1 MIKLFRIDERLIHG
15 QVAIKWS
22 RHTDV
27 DHIVVANDGAASSEI
42 MKKTLLMAAPAGVKT
57 AIRTVKDAVTLL
69 NDSRCD
75 KFKILV
81 LVNSPED
88 ALKLVESIS
97 GIPYINVGN
106 YGRVAPEK
114 PGMKRSRYGSN
125 IYCDESEVAAFK
137 KLLASG
143 LRCIYQTTPEN
154 PAEDLGKI
162 FS

>member
-97 GIPYINVGN
+97 G
-106 YGRVAPEK
+106 
-114 PGMKRSRYGSN
+114 SN
-125 IYCDESEVAAFK
+125 
-137 KLLASG
+137 
-143 LRCIYQTTPEN
+143 RQ
-154 PAEDLGKI
+154 
-162 FS
+162 